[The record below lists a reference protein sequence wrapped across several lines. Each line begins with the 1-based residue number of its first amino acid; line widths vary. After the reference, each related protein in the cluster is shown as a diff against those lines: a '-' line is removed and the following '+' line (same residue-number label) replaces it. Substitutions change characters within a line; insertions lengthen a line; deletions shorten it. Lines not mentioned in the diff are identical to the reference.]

1 MRNLNLFEN
10 ESEFEDLNKFFFSN
24 RNFNDD
30 FSNEKRYLQ
39 FDDKT
44 DYWKIFEIKTKK
56 LKCEIW
62 NQNESEIHA
71 NNKEILYFSIWIKI
85 SLIWYHDRTMWNI

>member
-44 DYWKIFEIKTKK
+44 DY
-56 LKCEIW
+56 
-62 NQNESEIHA
+62 
-71 NNKEILYFSIWIKI
+71 
-85 SLIWYHDRTMWNI
+85 